1 MGWNVYREGNT
12 MLTLVTCPHC
22 SSQVEAPA
30 EADGAVPC
38 SVCGADFTVPR
49 PVSAPPRLSRKKD
62 RFPFGWM
69 LLCLVV
75 PVIAVI
81 GFVFAALG
89 ATIKDVTGVAVTG
102 GMFGALFL
110 LGVILMVMWTILPII
125 IYVYL
130 RRLDRKAAEACR
142 LLSEMAAPKE
152 SALGKYRP

>member
-1 MGWNVYREGNT
+1 
-12 MLTLVTCPHC
+12 
-22 SSQVEAPA
+22 
-30 EADGAVPC
+30 
-38 SVCGADFTVPR
+38 
-49 PVSAPPRLSRKKD
+49 
-62 RFPFGWM
+62 M